1 MRQHATPRMTFA
13 TSPESRRAHAD
24 EHTAAARKRAGWV
37 ASTARWVLVI
47 LAAPVLALAGILYVV
62 LLPICG
68 IASVL
73 EGFLGAAWNWVRA
86 NAHPYAT
93 MRRNSR

>member
-13 TSPESRRAHAD
+13 TSPDARGAPSDEGSIAARRRAG
-24 EHTAAARKRAGWV
+24 RGP
-37 ASTARWVLVI
+37 SIARWVLVV
-47 LAAPVLALAGILYVV
+47 LAAPLIALVGIAYVV

-73 EGFLGAAWNWVRA
+73 EGFLETAWNWVRA
-86 NAHPYAT
+86 TAHPGAT
-93 MRRNSR
+93 MHRNPR

>member
-13 TSPESRRAHAD
+13 TSPEARDAPRDQRSI
-24 EHTAAARKRAGWV
+24 AARQRAGWV
-37 ASTARWVLVI
+37 PSIARWVLVV
-47 LAAPVLALAGILYVV
+47 LAAPVIALVGIVYVV

-73 EGFLGAAWNWVRA
+73 EGFLEAAWNWVRA
-86 NAHPYAT
+86 AAHPGAT
-93 MRRNSR
+93 MHRNPR

>member
-13 TSPESRRAHAD
+13 TSPEARGARRD
-24 EHTAAARKRAGWV
+24 ESSIAARRRAGWV
-37 ASTARWVLVI
+37 PSIARWVLVV
-47 LAAPVLALAGILYVV
+47 LAAPIIALAGIAYVV

-86 NAHPYAT
+86 SAHPGAT
-93 MRRNSR
+93 MRRNHH

>member
-1 MRQHATPRMTFA
+1 MRQPATPRMTFA
-13 TSPESRRAHAD
+13 TSPASRSAPDAAGDTHA
-24 EHTAAARKRAGWV
+24 RIRAGQ
-37 ASTARWVLVI
+37 ARLIARWVLVI
-47 LAAPVLALAGILYVV
+47 VAAPLLALVGIAYVV

-86 NAHPYAT
+86 SAHPGEA
-93 MRRNSR
+93 MRRNPR

>member
-1 MRQHATPRMTFA
+1 MRQRATPRMTFA
-13 TSPESRRAHAD
+13 TSPDRRTSGD
-24 EHTAAARKRAGWV
+24 EEGGGAARFRARRSV
-37 ASTARWVLVI
+37 LISRWVLVVV
-47 LAAPVLALAGILYVV
+47 AAPLVAAVGIVYVV

-73 EGFLGAAWNWVRA
+73 EGFLGAAWNELRA
-86 NAHPYAT
+86 IAHPGAT

>member
-13 TSPESRRAHAD
+13 TSPEARSAHCD
-24 EHTAAARKRAGWV
+24 QRSAAARKRAGWV
-37 ASTARWVLVI
+37 ASIARWVLVI

-86 NAHPYAT
+86 SAHPGAT
-93 MRRNSR
+93 MHRNPR

>member
-13 TSPESRRAHAD
+13 TSPDARGAPSAERSN
-24 EHTAAARKRAGWV
+24 AARMRARW
-37 ASTARWVLVI
+37 APSIARWVLVV
-47 LAAPVLALAGILYVV
+47 LAAPIIALAGIAYVV

-86 NAHPYAT
+86 SAHPGAT
-93 MRRNSR
+93 MHRNPR

>member
-1 MRQHATPRMTFA
+1 MTFA
-13 TSPESRRAHAD
+13 TSPEARKAHS
-24 EHTAAARKRAGWV
+24 EESPAAARKRTGWLG
-37 ASTARWVLVI
+37 SIARWVLVL

-73 EGFLGAAWNWVRA
+73 EGFLGAAWNELRA
-86 NAHPYAT
+86 IAHPGAT
-93 MRRNSR
+93 MRRNPR